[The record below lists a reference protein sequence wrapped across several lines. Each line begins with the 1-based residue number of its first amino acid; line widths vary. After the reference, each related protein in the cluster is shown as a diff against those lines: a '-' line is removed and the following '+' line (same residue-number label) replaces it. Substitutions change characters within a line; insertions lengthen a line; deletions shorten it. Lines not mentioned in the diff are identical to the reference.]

1 MKILFLG
8 YKENQIIDFLNE
20 NNDVVVWNDRVDSE
34 FVSQFDFV
42 IKDVGSKWDNKYAC
56 LHDLEHEGYDQ
67 VRVRYSKLRKICI
80 IELEDLWE
88 LITP

>member
-1 MKILFLG
+1 MITTLVPAYGRDYGTKRAVQKAL
-8 YKENQIIDFLNE
+8 K
-20 NNDVVVWNDRVDSE
+20 
-34 FVSQFDFV
+34 SQFDFV

-80 IELEDLWE
+80 IELEDL
-88 LITP
+88 